1 MDQDK
6 SSSNSSFEDLTNTA
20 AELEKMPEKTEEEK
34 KSQQEDIMDIL
45 GNGQLTKKILVKG
58 REEPKPLTGD
68 ICRITFE
75 GKLEDGTVVEKEE
88 GFLLN
93 VGEHE
98 VCQGLDMSLAL
109 MYPGEKAE
117 VKVNPRFAYGA
128 LGLKNEKDPSRDIP
142 PDATITYTVELIS
155 CEPEDESQT
164 KTFENRKKIGTR
176 KRERGNFW
184 YNRAEYNIAIQ
195 LYRRALEYLD
205 DSDGPAETT
214 LESFTTSELQ
224 ELLELRIF
232 VYNNLAAAQTKIQA
246 YDVALKSIENVLRV
260 QSNNVKALYRKGK
273 ILEAQGDTSGAISIF
288 QKAATLDPE
297 NKSFQTELGKLI
309 LKRSREAR
317 NEKDLYQK
325 MLGQAQKLEQRDN
338 RKAET
343 RMPPNWR
350 PWIILGSV
358 LIGVAGVALYR
369 YKYF

>member
-20 AELEKMPEKTEEEK
+20 AELDKMSEKVEV
-34 KSQQEDIMDIL
+34 KSQEDVMDIL

-58 REEPKPLTGD
+58 RDEQKPLTGD
-68 ICRITFE
+68 VCKITFE
-75 GKLEDGTVVEKEE
+75 GKLPDGTVVEEE
-88 GFLLN
+88 KDFLLN

-117 VKVNPRFAYGA
+117 VSVNPRFAYGSI
-128 LGLKNEKDPSRDIP
+128 GLKNEKEPTRNIP
-142 PDATITYTVELIS
+142 PDSTIIYTVELIS

-164 KTFENRKKIGTR
+164 KNFENRKIIGTR

-184 YNRAEYNIAIQ
+184 YNRSEYNIAIQ

-205 DSDGPAETT
+205 DSEGPQETT
-214 LESFTTSELQ
+214 LESFTTSQLQ

-260 QSNNVKALYRKGK
+260 QPDNVKALYRKGK
-273 ILEAQGDTSGAISIF
+273 ILEAQGDTNGAIAIF
-288 QKAATLDPE
+288 QRAATLDPE

-325 MLGQAQKLEQRDN
+325 MLGHAQKLEQKDK

-343 RMPPNWR
+343 CTTVANWR
-350 PWIILGSV
+350 PWVILGSV